1 MPIVVE
7 RKLFATGDSLAITLP
22 KDWIKNFHLKAGDA
36 VEIVLEDELTI
47 KAKKEKGLY
56 TIQT

>member
-22 KDWIKNFHLKAGDA
+22 KDWIKNFKLKAGDSL
-36 VEIVLEDELTI
+36 EIVLEEELVVRV
-47 KAKKEKGLY
+47 KKKDIDS
-56 TIQT
+56 IQT